1 MQFSEKFID
10 KNISDLVKMY
20 DLVHSSNVNLARTS
34 TDLIDGLKL
43 VQRRTL
49 YIMYLKDQ
57 GKKFRKVETIGG
69 DVLGRAH
76 PHSSDS
82 IKDALVIIAQEWK
95 NIIPLIESYGNF
107 GSPSGDPAGAGRYI
121 QARLSDYAQACFFDD
136 WKDSIVDMEMSY
148 DEETMLPKY
157 LPAKYP
163 NVLLNGCLGIG
174 HMGISFNIPA
184 YNFREVVEATINLMM
199 NPNAKIVL
207 IPDSPTGADIIE
219 TDFVSLC
226 DRGNGSYMQR
236 CTYDIDAENNI
247 ITITS
252 LPHLVTAFAVREK
265 ISDIK
270 ESGGLHELL
279 DMNDLSGKS
288 IEIQLVIRDD
298 VNPYKFMKKLISMI
312 PGLERSY
319 PVNITVTNNLRSVD
333 YSIKQLLLD
342 WIQWRREQKRT
353 VVSNKRTTLLSEQ
366 RVNDVKIF
374 IMNPENRDA
383 TLKIYSGGKNGATI
397 EKELIERYKNTE
409 IRMDSLQARALS
421 NMRLVDF
428 CQEAYEKCLEKKE
441 ELDKELKNIDATL
454 NTENGIDKLIIAE
467 LRDGMKRFG
476 TPRRSNVVPH
486 KISVK
491 NETEGFCILQLSSD
505 GMIIRKTATN
515 AEEEP
520 IPTDSN
526 GFACLVDNDSSF
538 ILVDSNGY
546 HTFIRV
552 NELPID
558 SEVPVWRYSK
568 RPLEGN
574 IVAML
579 PAEIESDRYC
589 TLISKKGIVKR
600 VMISDIGPSKKP
612 IIAMD
617 KDDKLIRGVIL
628 RSKSKKELLVYTKNG
643 MGQRLDPNSI
653 RITSPSAKGV
663 SGFKLTKDDEIVGV
677 YAISPEANAYLL
689 YVTTKGKMRLNV
701 INYLPTRNS
710 KHDSMLQLI
719 SLNDR
724 DKLVAVVG
732 CNKLD
737 KVCVFYDDQT
747 SEIVDLSLM
756 EESTM
761 SSEPKKVTTKNAV
774 SNNIIKVKLV

>member
-1 MQFSEKFID
+1 
-10 KNISDLVKMY
+10 
-20 DLVHSSNVNLARTS
+20 
-34 TDLIDGLKL
+34 
-43 VQRRTL
+43 
-49 YIMYLKDQ
+49 
-57 GKKFRKVETIGG
+57 
-69 DVLGRAH
+69 
-76 PHSSDS
+76 
-82 IKDALVIIAQEWK
+82 
-95 NIIPLIESYGNF
+95 
-107 GSPSGDPAGAGRYI
+107 
-121 QARLSDYAQACFFDD
+121 
-136 WKDSIVDMEMSY
+136 
-148 DEETMLPKY
+148 MLPKY